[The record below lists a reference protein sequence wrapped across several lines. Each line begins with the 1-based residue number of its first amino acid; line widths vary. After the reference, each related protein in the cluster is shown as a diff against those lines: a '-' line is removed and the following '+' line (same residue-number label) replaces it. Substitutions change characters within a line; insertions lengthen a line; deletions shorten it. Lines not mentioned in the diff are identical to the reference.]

1 MASPSDLTPSSPLE
15 LDSAIVALSSA
26 PGPGA
31 RAVVRLS
38 GSGVWRIACANL
50 FDRAAVP
57 TEISRGRWTVSFTLP
72 GVHSLLP
79 GELLAWKKP
88 ASYTGQDLVELH
100 LLASPPLVELLLA
113 EALRNGARLARPGE
127 FTLRAFLHGKLDLTQ
142 AEAVCGVIEA
152 GDLEELKPALVQ
164 LAGGMARPL
173 DDLRGALLDLLAEV
187 EAGLDFAEEDLDFLS
202 CEQLVKDLNQT
213 RVSLE
218 ELLAQVEQ
226 RGVSGRS
233 FRVVLAGPPNVGKS
247 SLFNALTGRDAALV
261 SPEPGTT
268 RDYLEQQMLWDG
280 IELLLVD
287 TAGSETPEAGG
298 WISAAAQSARRDQ
311 FQRADLLL
319 WCVDHASRAD
329 QDAATQRSL
338 RVGTKCDLQD
348 SANRGTDLQTS
359 AQTGQGLQEL
369 KQRVA
374 DIARGARR
382 PSALAPSLTRCR
394 QHVAA
399 ALGHVHEACT
409 LAKDAAA
416 PELLALELRL
426 ALDQIGELVGAVYT
440 EDLLDRVFSQFCI
453 GK

>member
-1 MASPSDLTPSSPLE
+1 MASPFELTPSSPLE

-31 RAVVRLS
+31 RAVLRLS
-38 GSGVWRIACANL
+38 GKDAWPIACANL
-50 FDRAAVP
+50 RDRTAVP
-57 TEISRGRWTVSFTLP
+57 KEVSRGRWAVSFALP
-72 GVHSLLP
+72 GVHSPLP
-79 GELLAWKKP
+79 GELLAWKAP

-100 LLASPPLVELLLA
+100 LLASPPLVELLLT
-113 EALRNGARLARPGE
+113 EVLRNGARLARPGE

-142 AEAVCGVIEA
+142 AEAVHAVIEA
-152 GDLEELKPALVQ
+152 DDLEELKPALVQ
-164 LAGGMARPL
+164 LAGGMAQPL
-173 DDLRGALLDLLAEV
+173 DELRGALLHSLAEV
-187 EAGLDFAEEDLDFLS
+187 EAGLDFAEEDLHFLS
-202 CEQLVKDLNQT
+202 REQLLQNLTKT

-218 ELLAQVEQ
+218 GLQAQMEQ
-226 RGVSGRS
+226 RGISGRP

-268 RDYLEQQMLWDG
+268 RDYLEHRLVWDG

-287 TAGSETPEAGG
+287 TAGAEVPEAGES
-298 WISAAAQSARRDQ
+298 IAAAAQSARREQ
-311 FQRADLLL
+311 LQRADLLL
-319 WCVDHASRAD
+319 WCEDHVTCVD
-329 QDAATQRSL
+329 QDSTAKPFL

-348 SANRGTDLQTS
+348 RADRGTDLQTS
-359 AQTGQGLQEL
+359 AHTGQGLQEL

-399 ALGHVHEACT
+399 ALAHVHEACT
-409 LAKDAAA
+409 LAEVAGE